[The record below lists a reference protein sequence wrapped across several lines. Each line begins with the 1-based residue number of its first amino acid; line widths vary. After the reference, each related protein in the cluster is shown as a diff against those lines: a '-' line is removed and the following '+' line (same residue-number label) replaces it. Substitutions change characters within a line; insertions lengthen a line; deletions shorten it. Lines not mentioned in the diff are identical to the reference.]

1 MNQVKDQ
8 RFTILLTRDDRKLIK
23 KLASELRRT
32 ESDTVRFVVTEAAKQ
47 IESQKQGATNERS

>member
-8 RFTILLTRDDRKLIK
+8 RFTILLTREDRKLIK

-32 ESDTVRFVVTEAAKQ
+32 ESDACTFF
-47 IESQKQGATNERS
+47 SCRSGKAN